1 MGNDVIQNQV
11 NLAPDGIGDG
21 VLVLESDFDIDSSLK
36 KEPNIITPEL
46 DATEELELTDLVSA
60 GDLFGAETKSIN
72 LTEASIWFEPLTQNI
87 FFDTEL
93 TYSSHEQMFLDDRNI
108 LYDESPLNSLI
119 FVENGISLLH
129 VSDKKAD
136 IFLGS
141 RTETTING
149 DNAQVNLF
157 TTLEHSTDFTSTAL
171 FLVYQ

>member
-1 MGNDVIQNQV
+1 MVWALN
-11 NLAPDGIGDG
+11 
-21 VLVLESDFDIDSSLK
+21 SK
-36 KEPNIITPEL
+36 Y
-46 DATEELELTDLVSA
+46 
-60 GDLFGAETKSIN
+60 
-72 LTEASIWFEPLTQNI
+72 

-149 DNAQVNLF
+149 DNAQVNL
-157 TTLEHSTDFTSTAL
+157 LRP
-171 FLVYQ
+171 

>member
-1 MGNDVIQNQV
+1 
-11 NLAPDGIGDG
+11 
-21 VLVLESDFDIDSSLK
+21 
-36 KEPNIITPEL
+36 
-46 DATEELELTDLVSA
+46 
-60 GDLFGAETKSIN
+60 
-72 LTEASIWFEPLTQNI
+72 
-87 FFDTEL
+87 
-93 TYSSHEQMFLDDRNI
+93 MFLDDRNI

-157 TTLEHSTDFTSTAL
+157 TTLEHSTDFYLDGAFSGLSINIYLSSAL
-171 FLVYQ
+171 IDAQIIGDKMIFGGLTV